1 MFDKDGGGTIS
12 SEEIRQVLS
21 FAQNIDENTVKDI
34 IDQVDANRDGEI
46 SFAEFVE
53 MMKNTT

>member
-1 MFDKDGGGTIS
+1 MFDKDGGGTITS
-12 SEEIRQVLS
+12 DEISKVLS
-21 FAQNIDENTVKDI
+21 LAQDIDGKTVKEMVNSI
-34 IDQVDANRDGEI
+34 DANKDGEI